1 MQSYAVEKVGL
12 AIARY
17 AKSKH
22 TKITNKK
29 CKMIGKQEET
39 IHMEMKT
46 MTIEQRLERIESMLR
61 HIIRELSYVP
71 TEEELQQEKAIGK
84 VSFDLIQGG
93 K

>member
-1 MQSYAVEKVGL
+1 VAKVGT

-29 CKMIGKQEET
+29 CVTSGIGTQ
-39 IHMEMKT
+39 IEMMT
-46 MTIEQRLERIESMLR
+46 MTIEQRLERIETMLR

-71 TEEELQQEKAIGK
+71 TEEELEQEKSIGK

>member
-12 AIARY
+12 ASVRF

-29 CKMIGKQEET
+29 CATSGTGIQT
-39 IHMEMKT
+39 EMMT
-46 MTIEQRLERIESMLR
+46 MTIEQRLERIETMLR

>member
-1 MQSYAVEKVGL
+1 M
-12 AIARY
+12 
-17 AKSKH
+17 
-22 TKITNKK
+22 
-29 CKMIGKQEET
+29 M
-39 IHMEMKT
+39 T

-71 TEEELQQEKAIGK
+71 TEEELQQEKLIGK

>member
-12 AIARY
+12 ASVRF

-29 CKMIGKQEET
+29 CVTNGTGTQT
-39 IHMEMKT
+39 EMMT
-46 MTIEQRLERIESMLR
+46 MTIEQRLERIETMLR

>member
-1 MQSYAVEKVGL
+1 MQSYVVVVVGL
-12 AIARY
+12 VSARF

-22 TKITNKK
+22 TKITSKK
-29 CKMIGKQEET
+29 CVTSGIGTQIGT
-39 IHMEMKT
+39 MMT

-71 TEEELQQEKAIGK
+71 TEEELQQEKSIGK

>member
-12 AIARY
+12 ASVRY

-29 CKMIGKQEET
+29 CVTSGIGTQ
-39 IHMEMKT
+39 IEMMT

-71 TEEELQQEKAIGK
+71 TEEELQQEKSIGK

>member
-12 AIARY
+12 ASARY
-17 AKSKH
+17 AKNKH

-29 CKMIGKQEET
+29 CVTSGIGTQT
-39 IHMEMKT
+39 EMMT
-46 MTIEQRLERIESMLR
+46 MTIEQRLERIETMLR

>member
-1 MQSYAVEKVGL
+1 MTQLLAVAEVGL
-12 AIARY
+12 AFARF

-22 TKITNKK
+22 TKNTNKK
-29 CKMIGKQEET
+29 CVMSGIGTET
-39 IHMEMKT
+39 EMMMT

-71 TEEELQQEKAIGK
+71 TEEELQQEKSIGK

>member
-1 MQSYAVEKVGL
+1 MTSG
-12 AIARY
+12 
-17 AKSKH
+17 
-22 TKITNKK
+22 
-29 CKMIGKQEET
+29 IGTQIGT
-39 IHMEMKT
+39 MMT

-71 TEEELQQEKAIGK
+71 TEEELQQEKSIGK